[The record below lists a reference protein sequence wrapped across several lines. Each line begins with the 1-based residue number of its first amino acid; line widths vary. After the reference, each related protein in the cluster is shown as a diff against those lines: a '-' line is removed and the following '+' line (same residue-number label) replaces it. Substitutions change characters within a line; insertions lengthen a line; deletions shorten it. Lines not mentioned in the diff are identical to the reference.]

1 MRILF
6 FISLLGHGRGGH
18 VHSLYHI
25 SNEISYKHN
34 VGIVSIGP
42 GDNSTISKH
51 PQYIEHLNF
60 NGFDLLDLRN
70 RISNI
75 TNQFRPDIF
84 HFFDTNSYNIVTLIF
99 SRKKLK
105 TVVNKCGGP
114 NPRRYPYVNNLVLF
128 SMENKIWFE
137 NNKHFKN
144 TNITLIPNRVT
155 QITPIYSGVDKP
167 KGYFSFVK
175 IARIGAAYKDSIL
188 DSINLIDTLY
198 KKNHSLKIKLFVIG
212 VIEDQKILEDILDN
226 DNVKNGTVIF
236 LTEDKYTRVASRML
250 YLADAV
256 IATGRGVMEAAS
268 LALPVLTIDS
278 NSNTPVLLTDNTF
291 NDAFKTN
298 FSARNTFPDL
308 EPSDNLG
315 SIEKLIT
322 DDIFY
327 KKNSAYIKD
336 IFDEY
341 FNVKKASFNYEEI
354 YKKVEAHKYPF
365 LSLNI
370 IYTFRSIYHFYRN
383 SSKKIDKNCNV

>member
-1 MRILF
+1 MKILF

-25 SNEISYKHN
+25 SKEISCKHK

-51 PQYIEHLNF
+51 PQYIEHINF
-60 NGFDLLDLRN
+60 NGFSLLDLRN

-75 TNQFRPDIF
+75 IDEFHPDIF
-84 HFFDTNSYNIVTLIF
+84 HFFDTNSYNIVTIIYPG
-99 SRKKLK
+99 KKLK

-114 NPRRYPYVNNLVLF
+114 NPRRYPYIYNLVLF

-137 NNKHFKN
+137 NNKYFKD

-155 QITPIYSGVDKP
+155 QISPIYLDINKP
-167 KGYFSFVK
+167 EGYFSFVK
-175 IARIGAAYKDSIL
+175 IARIGPTYKDSIL

-198 KKNHSLKIKLFVIG
+198 KKNHTLKMQLFIIG
-212 VIEDQKILEDILDN
+212 VVEDEKVLEIILAN
-226 DNVKNGTVIF
+226 DNVKNGTVTL
-236 LTEDKYTRVASRML
+236 LTEDKYTRVASKML

-256 IATGRGVMEAAS
+256 IATGRGVMEATS

-278 NSNTPVLLTDNTF
+278 NSNIPVLLTDTTF

-298 FSARNTFPDL
+298 FSSRNTFPDL
-308 EPSDNLG
+308 DPNDNLA
-315 SIEKLIT
+315 SIEKLIS
-322 DDIFY
+322 DDTFY
-327 KKNSAYIKD
+327 KNNSTYIKH

-341 FNVKKASFNYEEI
+341 FNVKKALYKYEEL
-354 YKKVEAHKYPF
+354 YKKVEARKYPF
-365 LSLNI
+365 LSSNFV
-370 IYTFRSIYHFYRN
+370 YAFRSIYHFYKN
-383 SSKKIDKNCNV
+383 SSKKIDKNF